1 MRSLLKFVEPKDK
14 FNDKLLNIKKNDD
27 IMKYLDAI
35 CKNLEHINI
44 KYLGSDKTEYYFDDT
59 TVIDVNISRLD
70 DINMKFHIDGYDI
83 KNVWQEK
90 DINLN
95 LKFFKL
101 IDNHFYYNGV
111 RYTPILQFVEN
122 FYVRL
127 GRKEEEDKPR
137 EKVITLKTMLI
148 ALSLEAKSTS
158 ALLSSGKILTGYN
171 YTIYVFSKRINFLYY
186 FLAEFGWEKAL
197 SLLGID
203 SKDIMFMTTKDITEK
218 YPVVI
223 ELNKK
228 ISMVYKKEVHNQ
240 FTSDILLNILD
251 VIKLKSKKHGLLDV
265 IYSNEFWSTS
275 LGEFISKSN
284 SQLKGEKLLV
294 SFKKILDDVTK
305 ESLASTLK
313 LKIEDISIYE
323 VIKYMVKD
331 YYNLRKRNN
340 LDLKYKR
347 LRFFEYMVVD
357 FAKKLSEMSSRIIR
371 KNTNLIKDKENIA
384 KIHPNYLIK
393 SNISGNE
400 LIRYDG
406 GTSMIAIFDLM
417 RVSYKGPQS
426 ISKSSSDKYRGLH
439 PSYLNRVSLI
449 YASAN
454 DPGVTT
460 TLTPFAKITDK
471 NFFEF

>member
-1 MRSLLKFVEPKDK
+1 MRSLLKYVESKDK
-14 FNDKLLNIKKNDD
+14 FNENLLNIKKNDD
-27 IMKYLDAI
+27 VMKYLDAI

-44 KYLGSDKTEYYFDDT
+44 KYLGSTKSEYYFDDT
-59 TVIDVNISRLD
+59 TVIDVSISRLD
-70 DINMKFHIDGYDI
+70 DINMNFHIDGYDI

-90 DINLN
+90 DITLN

-101 IDNHFYYNGV
+101 INNHFYFNGV

-158 ALLSSGKILTGYN
+158 ALLSSGKTISGYN

-186 FLAEFGWEKAL
+186 FLAEFGWEKTL
-197 SLLGID
+197 EFFGLNTNDLV
-203 SKDIMFMTTKDITEK
+203 FMNTKDITEQ
-218 YPVVI
+218 YPVII
-223 ELNKK
+223 EMNKK
-228 ISMVYKKEVHNQ
+228 ISMVYKKPLSNQ
-240 FTSDILLNILD
+240 FMTDVILNIAD
-251 VIKLKSKKHGLLDV
+251 IIKLKSKKHGLLDV
-265 IYSNEFWSTS
+265 IYDIGFWSTS

-284 SQLKGEKLLV
+284 SKLKGEKLLV
-294 SFKKILDDVTK
+294 SFKKVLDDVTK
-305 ESLASTLK
+305 ESLASSLY
-313 LKIEDISIYE
+313 LSIDKIDIYE
-323 VIKYMVKD
+323 VVKYMVKD
-331 YYNLRKRNN
+331 YYELRKRNN
-340 LDLKYKR
+340 LDLRYKR

-357 FAKKLSEMSSRIIR
+357 FAKKLSDMSSRIIR
-371 KNTNLIKDKENIA
+371 KNTNLIKDKENIG

-406 GTSMIAIFDLM
+406 GTSMIAIFDLL